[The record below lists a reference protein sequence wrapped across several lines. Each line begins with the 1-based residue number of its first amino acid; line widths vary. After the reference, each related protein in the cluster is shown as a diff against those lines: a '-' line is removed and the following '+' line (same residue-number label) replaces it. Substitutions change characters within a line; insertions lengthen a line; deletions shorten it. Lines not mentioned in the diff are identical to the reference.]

1 MTLGFMG
8 LAFVEFLYLLDAS
21 ALVSTTDISALNIEL
36 PHVILLGMLAMFGLG
51 VLKVNK

>member
-1 MTLGFMG
+1 MTIGFMA
-8 LAFVEFLYLLDAS
+8 LAVVELLYLLDAS
-21 ALVSTTDISALNIEL
+21 ALVSMFDISALNIEL